1 MLTMLKKMFWS
12 LGNWGG
18 GGWCG
23 GNEPSVWGGGRNI
36 APLSLL
42 DNFLLTFAAS
52 SHQKKDIPLQEK
64 ATPSHWKK
72 FFWLPHIPH
81 TKIWNMIVFQSQE
94 DHSSKFHPEWLMWQC
109 GLGLSEK
116 VKSGQGW
123 WVFEIGNF
131 SANWGLKDSS
141 FGDIYILEEIEAI
154 AVHLSQMQSAVGRKY
169 AEVKNSASKEN
180 LSHENHK
187 YLIQIDHRFW
197 V

>member
-1 MLTMLKKMFWS
+1 
-12 LGNWGG
+12 
-18 GGWCG
+18 
-23 GNEPSVWGGGRNI
+23 
-36 APLSLL
+36 
-42 DNFLLTFAAS
+42 
-52 SHQKKDIPLQEK
+52 
-64 ATPSHWKK
+64 
-72 FFWLPHIPH
+72 
-81 TKIWNMIVFQSQE
+81 
-94 DHSSKFHPEWLMWQC
+94 MWQC

-131 SANWGLKDSS
+131 PANWGLKDAS
-141 FGDIYILEEIEAI
+141 FGNIYILEEIEAI

-169 AEVKNSASKEN
+169 AEVKNSASKQN